1 MNNSSLE
8 IYRKKSQQTLISEQ
22 DRTNSD
28 IIYAA
33 VFRLLV
39 SEGYGNINLQQISKL
54 TGISRTT
61 IYRRWASIDALIINA
76 IANKINDS
84 IDIPTDQNSEEN
96 LKNLLVNLANFL
108 QSPLGHAFLQA
119 SLGIKDEIS
128 LSQRDTLWQER
139 YNLIYQVFHQI
150 NPSIEQQLL
159 NDIISMTLGSIYFH
173 VFIKNQQVDE
183 RYIESITK
191 ITLNLL
197 KVKD

>member
-28 IIYAA
+28 VIYAA

-84 IDIPTDQNSEEN
+84 IDIPIDQNSEEN

-128 LSQRDTLWQER
+128 LSQRDTLWRER
-139 YNLIYQVFHQI
+139 YNLIYQVFNQI

>member
-28 IIYAA
+28 IIYTA

-128 LSQRDTLWQER
+128 LSQRDTLWRER
-139 YNLIYQVFHQI
+139 YNLIYQVFNQI
-150 NPSIEQQLL
+150 NSNIEQQML

>member
-1 MNNSSLE
+1 MNDSSLE

-28 IIYAA
+28 VIYAA

-54 TGISRTT
+54 TEISRTT
-61 IYRRWASIDALIINA
+61 IYRRWASIDSLIINA

-84 IDIPTDQNSEEN
+84 INIPTDRNSEEN

-128 LSQRDTLWQER
+128 LSQRDTLWRER
-139 YNLIYQVFHQI
+139 YNLIYQVFNQI
-150 NPSIEQQLL
+150 NSNIEQQML

>member
-1 MNNSSLE
+1 MNDSSLE

-28 IIYAA
+28 IIYTA

-39 SEGYGNINLQQISKL
+39 SEGYGNISLQQISKL

-139 YNLIYQVFHQI
+139 YNLIYQVFNQI
-150 NPSIEQQLL
+150 NSNIEQQML

>member
-1 MNNSSLE
+1 MNDSSLE
-8 IYRKKSQQTLISEQ
+8 IYRKKSQQILISEQ
-22 DRTNSD
+22 ERTNSD
-28 IIYAA
+28 IIYDV

-39 SEGYGNINLQQISKL
+39 SEGYGNINLKQISKI

-76 IANKINDS
+76 IANKINNS
-84 IDIPTDQNSEEN
+84 INIPTDQNSKEN
-96 LKNLLVNLANFL
+96 LKNLLLNLANFL
-108 QSPLGHAFLQA
+108 QSPLGYAFLQS
-119 SLGIKDEIS
+119 SLGIKDETS
-128 LSQRDTLWQER
+128 LRQRDTLWRER

-150 NPSIEQQLL
+150 NSNIEQQML

-183 RYIESITK
+183 RYIESITE

-197 KVKD
+197 KVKN